1 MSQILTQVEAIL
13 KDKYQP
19 ALSNQISTNPSP
31 FLEKIKRVPLTN
43 NTIKCAAPIGL
54 NGGFGFG
61 AEGESTPAS
70 GAQRYA
76 EFTLDA
82 VDMYVDIQISN
93 KTVQLASSNAA
104 AMINAL
110 DSEVQGSYRSAEWNL
125 SRALFGNGS
134 GILAALVSATTNRS
148 TYSTFLV
155 SDVSK
160 LMEGLRVDLYSYAS
174 GTATEGTLLDVN
186 KGVRIIAVDRKQ
198 NKVTVDSPSISA
210 RTPLSEDGITPMA
223 TYGFLTVQNSY
234 KRELCGLGAIYD
246 ENAPAIYGVSKAD
259 NPWIRPIVI
268 DAEYELSD
276 RVLYKAIKE
285 AKDYK
290 GSKIDLVMMG
300 DDAFAAYQDYMRSNN
315 VVVADKQ
322 RFVGG
327 AVGYKILC
335 GAQETVI
342 VNERFVPSEEA
353 WGVDTSAFLLEA
365 TPWEFMA
372 KDGAVFLPMPGTSV
386 YRALLTSYGN
396 LLCTNPGGCVRIT
409 NCSSENV

>member
-31 FLEKIKRVPLTN
+31 ILEKIKRVPLTN

-61 AEGESTPAS
+61 AEGEGTPAS

-76 EFTLDA
+76 EFTLSA

-134 GILAALVSATTNRS
+134 GILTPIISATTNKP
-148 TYSTFLV
+148 TFTTFIV
-155 SDVSK
+155 DDVSK
-160 LMEGLRVDLYSYAS
+160 LMEGLRVDIYSYAS
-174 GTATEGTLLDVN
+174 ATATEGTLTAAN
-186 KGVRIIAVDRKQ
+186 KGVRIIAIDRTTR
-198 NKVTVDSPSISA
+198 KVTVDSPSVSA
-210 RTPLSEDGITPMA
+210 RTALSQDGITPAA
-223 TYGFLTVQNSY
+223 TYGFVTVQNSY
-234 KRELCGLGAIYD
+234 NRELCGLGAIYD
-246 ENAPAIYGVSKAD
+246 TSAPSIYGVSKAD

-268 DAEYELSD
+268 SAEYNLSD
-276 RVLYKAIKE
+276 RVLYQAIKQ

-300 DDAFAAYQDYMRSNN
+300 DDAFASYQDYMRANN

-327 AVGYKILC
+327 AVGYKVLC

-342 VNERFVPSEEA
+342 VNERFVPKEEA

-396 LLCTNPGGCVRIT
+396 LICTNPGGCIRIT
-409 NCSSENV
+409 DCGQSV